1 MALDTLALECIK
13 EELRK
18 KLIGAKIE
26 KVYQPEKD
34 EIMLTL
40 RTFSGSF
47 KLTLSASPT
56 NPRIHFQTTP
66 KENPKT
72 PPMFCMLLRKHLTS
86 GKVSDIKNIEGD
98 RILIFDIESY
108 NELGDLT
115 TKHLI
120 VEIMGRHSNI
130 ILTHSD
136 MTIIDSIKHIDFT
149 MSSVRQV
156 LPGGKYELAPSQEKV
171 PILSEKIKDFSLK
184 TPDENMRID
193 KLLLSQI
200 GGISPLTAREIS
212 FRTFGRA
219 DIFSSECESFTDL
232 NKTIKNFSKPDF
244 RPSIIKERESGRIL
258 DFSAIDILQYE
269 SLADIIYY
277 DNLSELLE
285 DFYSS
290 KDSAERI
297 KQKSADIL
305 KILSNNIAKISKKIS
320 ILNKTLLDAKDK
332 DKHKKYGDLITAN
345 LFKISQGDEFCYVT
359 DYYSET
365 LDEIKIPLKPELTPS
380 KNAQRYYKLYN
391 KAKTAE
397 VEAAIQLENAKN
409 DLEYLESTLTLAE
422 NSQTEG
428 DINAIRAELTDL
440 GYIKARKTK
449 KKQPDSVSKPHHFI
463 SSDGFDIFVGK
474 NNTQNDK
481 LTLKFANSSDM
492 WFHTKNIHGS
502 HVIIKL
508 GLDKNIPD
516 RTILEAAGL
525 AAYFSKARESSNVPV
540 DYTVIKNVK
549 KPNGAKPGMVIYD
562 SYNTIYV
569 NPKLIENQEEKR

>member
-18 KLIGAKIE
+18 KLLGAKVE

-120 VEIMGRHSNI
+120 MEIMGRHSNI

-156 LPGGKYELAPSQEKV
+156 LPGGKYELAPPQEKV

-184 TPDENMRID
+184 TPDENTRID

-200 GGISPLTAREIS
+200 GGISPLTAREITY
-212 FRTFGRA
+212 RTFGRA
-219 DIFSSECESFTDL
+219 DIFSSECESFTGL
-232 NKTIKNFSKPDF
+232 NKTIKTFSKPDF
-244 RPSIIKERESGRIL
+244 RPCIIKEHESGRIL
-258 DFSAIDILQYE
+258 DFSSIDILQYE

-332 DKHKKYGDLITAN
+332 EKHKKYGDLITAN

-409 DLEYLESTLTLAE
+409 DLEYLESTLALVE

-428 DINAIRAELTDL
+428 DINAIRSELTDL

-449 KKQPDSVSKPHHFI
+449 KKQQDATSKPHHFI

-562 SYNTIYV
+562 SYNTVYV
-569 NPKLIENQEEKR
+569 NPKLIDMEEKQ

>member
-13 EELRK
+13 EELK
-18 KLIGAKIE
+18 TAVIGGKIE

-34 EIMLTL
+34 EIMIVI
-40 RTFSGSF
+40 RTFSASF

-56 NPRIHFQTTP
+56 NPRIHFQTTS

-72 PPMFCMLLRKHLTS
+72 PPMFCMLMRKHLTS
-86 GKVSDIKNIEGD
+86 GKIVDIKNVEGD

-136 MTIIDSIKHIDFT
+136 MTIIDSVKHIDFT
-149 MSSVRQV
+149 MSSVRQI
-156 LPGGKYELAPSQEKV
+156 LPGGKYEMAPAQDKI
-171 PILSEKIKDFSLK
+171 PILSEKISDLDLK
-184 TPDENMRID
+184 KPEQNMAVD
-193 KLLLSQI
+193 KFLLSKI
-200 GGISPLTAREIS
+200 GGISPLTSREIVYQM
-212 FRTFGRA
+212 FGRS
-219 DIFSSECESFTDL
+219 DVKTDEVDDFSAL
-232 NKTIKNFSKPDF
+232 NEFIRKFPKTHFKPC
-244 RPSIIKERESGRIL
+244 IITERESGRIL
-258 DFSAIDILQYE
+258 DFSSIDIHQYE
-269 SLADIIYY
+269 SLADIKYY
-277 DNLSELLE
+277 DKLSELLE

-332 DKHKKYGDLITAN
+332 EKHKKYGDLITAN
-345 LFKISQGDEFCYVT
+345 LYQISTGDEFCHVT
-359 DYYSET
+359 DYYSEN

-397 VEAAIQLENAKN
+397 VEAAIQLENAKS
-409 DLEYLESTLTLAE
+409 DLDYLESTLILTE
-422 NSQTEG
+422 NSQTEA
-428 DINAIRAELTDL
+428 DINAIRSELGDL

-449 KKQPDSVSKPHHFI
+449 KKQAEATSKPHHFI
-463 SSDGFDIFVGK
+463 SSDGFDIYVGK

-502 HVIIKL
+502 HVLIKL
-508 GLDKNIPD
+508 GTDKNIPE
-516 RTILEAAGL
+516 RTMLEAAGL

-562 SYNTIYV
+562 SYNTVYV
-569 NPKLIENQEEKR
+569 NPKLIENKEERL

>member
-13 EELRK
+13 EELK
-18 KLIGAKIE
+18 NTVLGGKID

-34 EIMLTL
+34 EIMLSI
-40 RTFSGSF
+40 RTFSCSY

-86 GKVSDIKNIEGD
+86 GKISDIRNVEGD

-115 TKHLI
+115 VKHLI
-120 VEIMGRHSNI
+120 IEIMGRHSNI
-130 ILTHSD
+130 ILTHQD
-136 MTIIDSIKHIDFT
+136 LTIIDSIKHIDFT

-156 LPGGKYELAPSQEKV
+156 LPGGKYEFAPTQDKI
-171 PILSEKIKDFSLK
+171 PILSEDIKTLSLEK
-184 TPDENMRID
+184 PSENMPVY
-193 KLLLSQI
+193 KLLLSTV
-200 GGISPLTAREIS
+200 GGISPLTAREITY
-212 FRTFGRA
+212 RTFGRV
-219 DIFSSECESFTDL
+219 DILTNELDSLSTLTDTL
-232 NKTIKNFSKPDF
+232 KTFSKTDF
-244 RPSIIKERESGRIL
+244 KPCIITERESGRIL

-332 DKHKKYGDLITAN
+332 EKHKKYGDLITAN
-345 LFKISQGDEFCYVT
+345 LYQISTGDEFCYVT
-359 DYYSET
+359 DYYSEN

-380 KNAQRYYKLYN
+380 NNAQRYYKLYN

-397 VEAAIQLENAKN
+397 IEAAIQLENARN
-409 DLEYLESTLTLAE
+409 DLEYLESTLTLVE
-422 NSQTEG
+422 NSQTEA
-428 DINAIRAELTDL
+428 DINAIRSELTEL

-449 KKQPDSVSKPHHFI
+449 KKQPDAVSKPHHFI
-463 SSDGFDIFVGK
+463 SSDGFDIYVGK

-508 GLDKNIPD
+508 GTDKNIPE
-516 RTILEAAGL
+516 RTMLEAAGL

-540 DYTVIKNVK
+540 DYTIIKNVK

-562 SYNTIYV
+562 SYNTVYV
-569 NPKLIENQEEKR
+569 NPKLIDTEEKKT

>member
-13 EELRK
+13 EELK
-18 KLIGAKIE
+18 KEIIGGKIE

-34 EIMLTL
+34 EIMIVI
-40 RTFSGSF
+40 RTFSASF

-56 NPRIHFQTTP
+56 NPRIHFQTTS

-72 PPMFCMLLRKHLTS
+72 PPMFCMLMRKHLTS
-86 GKVSDIKNIEGD
+86 GKIVDIRNIEGD

-136 MTIIDSIKHIDFT
+136 MTIIDSVKHIDFT
-149 MSSVRQV
+149 MSSVRQI
-156 LPGGKYELAPSQEKV
+156 LPGGKYEMAPAQDKI
-171 PILSEKIKDFSLK
+171 PILSDKIKDFTLEK
-184 TPDENMRID
+184 PEQNMAVD
-193 KLLLSQI
+193 KLLLSKI
-200 GGISPLTAREIS
+200 GGISPLTSREIVY
-212 FRTFGRA
+212 RLFGRS
-219 DIFSSECESFTDL
+219 DVKIDEVDDL
-232 NKTIKNFSKPDF
+232 SALNEFIRKFSKTDF
-244 RPSIIKERESGRIL
+244 KPCIITERDSGRIL
-258 DFSAIDILQYE
+258 DFSSIDIHQYE
-269 SLADIIYY
+269 SLADIKYY
-277 DNLSELLE
+277 EKLSELLE
-285 DFYSS
+285 VFYSS

-305 KILSNNIAKISKKIS
+305 KILSNNIAKISKKVS
-320 ILNKTLLDAKDK
+320 ILNKTLEDAKDK
-332 DKHKKYGDLITAN
+332 EKHKKYGDLITAN
-345 LFKISQGDEFCYVT
+345 LYQITTGDEFCYVT
-359 DYYSET
+359 DYYSEN

-397 VEAAIQLENAKN
+397 VEAAIQLENAKI
-409 DLEYLESTLTLAE
+409 DLEYLESTLILTE
-422 NSQTEG
+422 NSQTEA
-428 DINAIRAELTDL
+428 DINAIRTELGDL
-440 GYIKARKTK
+440 GYIKSRKTK
-449 KKQPDSVSKPHHFI
+449 KKQAEATSKPHHFI
-463 SSDGFDIFVGK
+463 SSDGFDIYVGK

-502 HVIIKL
+502 HVLIKL
-508 GLDKNIPD
+508 GTDKNIPEQ
-516 RTILEAAGL
+516 TMLEAAGL

-540 DYTVIKNVK
+540 DYTIIKNVK

-562 SYNTIYV
+562 SYNTVYV
-569 NPKLIENQEEKR
+569 NPKLIEN